1 MAIVEHAI
9 DAGWSLARVCGVLEL
24 DRSRA
29 WRWRARADEHRL
41 DDLAPGGNP
50 VHALLDWEVRTILA
64 LAEEWGPVDRSHRKL
79 AHRGS
84 YLERVYVSPSTVDR
98 VLAAHGLVLPGRQ
111 RPAPR
116 ARKPWPEWVEYRPNQ
131 VWGWDVTHFMRC
143 RRSPYCFGIID
154 LISRKW
160 IATLLSSEESS
171 TQAKVV
177 FLQALAA
184 EGLLEAV
191 EDRLVHPA
199 GVTAVDLDDDR
210 LPILLAV
217 SDNGA
222 AMTSH
227 STRQFMAMCSIA
239 QHFGRPGVPTDQ
251 AQVETLWGHVKAD
264 WPHLCSISDP
274 AVLAAEL
281 ERARADYNGVR
292 LHEAI
297 GYVTPNDEHEGRGPA
312 IRAAR
317 VHGLARAAQAR
328 KDHHRNT
335 NTNRPETRP

>member
-1 MAIVEHAI
+1 MARI
-9 DAGWSLARVCGVLEL
+9 CGVLEL
-24 DRSRA
+24 DRSRL
-29 WRWRARADEHRL
+29 WRWRARADQGRL
-41 DDLAPGGNP
+41 DDERPGGNP
-50 VHALLDWEVRTILA
+50 VHALLDWEVAEILA
-64 LAEEWGPVDRSHRKL
+64 LAEQWGPLDRSHRKL

-84 YLERVYVSPSTVDR
+84 YLRRVWVSPSTVDR
-98 VLAAHGLVLPGRQ
+98 VLSAHGLVLPGRQ

-116 ARKPWPEWVEYRPNQ
+116 PKRPWPDWVQFRPNQ

-154 LISRKW
+154 LVSRKW
-160 IATLLSSEESS
+160 IATLLAAEESS
-171 TQAKVV
+171 TQAQVV
-177 FLQALAA
+177 FLDALEA
-184 EGLLEAV
+184 EGLLPLV
-191 EDRLVHPA
+191 EERLVAPLGELA
-199 GVTAVDLDDDR
+199 AVDLDDER

-227 STRQFMAMCSIA
+227 STRQFMALCSIA

-264 WPHLCSISDP
+264 WPHLCSITHP
-274 AVLAAEL
+274 AALSAEL
-281 ERARADYNGVR
+281 ERVRAEYNGIR

-297 GYVTPNDEHEGRGPA
+297 GYVTPNDEHEGRGAA
-312 IRAAR
+312 IRQAR
-317 VHGLARAAQAR
+317 LDGLAAAAQAR

-335 NTNRPETRP
+335 PANPPDLRP

>member
-1 MAIVEHAI
+1 MA
-9 DAGWSLARVCGVLEL
+9 AGWSLARICGVLEL
-24 DRSRA
+24 ERA
-29 WRWRARADEHRL
+29 RLWRWRGRAAEGRL
-41 DDLAPGGNP
+41 DDASPGGNP
-50 VHALLDWEVRTILA
+50 VHALLAWEVEAILA

-84 YLERVYVSPSTVDR
+84 YLERVWVSPSTVDR
-98 VLAAHGLVLPGRQ
+98 VLAAHGLVLPARE

-116 ARKPWPEWVEYRPNQ
+116 ARKPWPAWVEFRPNQ

-160 IATLLSSEESS
+160 IATLLSAEESS

-177 FLQALAA
+177 FLDALAA
-184 EGLLEAV
+184 EGLLAAV
-191 EDRLVHPA
+191 EQRLIHPA
-199 GVTAVDLDDDR
+199 GLVSIDLDDER

-227 STRQFMAMCSIA
+227 STREFMAMCSIA

-251 AQVETLWGHVKAD
+251 AHIETLWGHVKAD
-264 WPHLCSISDP
+264 WPHLCSITDP
-274 AVLAAEL
+274 ATLGVEL
-281 ERARADYNGVR
+281 ERVRADYNCLR

-297 GYVTPNDEHEGRGPA
+297 GYVTPNDEHEGRGEH
-312 IRAAR
+312 IRQAR
-317 VHGLARAAQAR
+317 RDGLARAAQAR
-328 KDHHRNT
+328 KDHHRTN
-335 NTNRPETRP
+335 NTNRPETQP